1 MVLTH
6 LLLGRNF
13 NVGELDYGCGPSS
26 SPITVTYRCKVNEDD
41 QDCEE
46 EGGDEDGDNESDG
59 DGHVSSLLTLNQLI
73 NNDQGRYVSMDVP
86 SSDVS
91 NNPDSEDPDPEDPHE
106 RGTVNYY
113 LAPSP

>member
-1 MVLTH
+1 MGVG
-6 LLLGRNF
+6 LLGRNF
-13 NVGELDYGCGPSS
+13 KVRELDYGCGPSS
-26 SPITVTYRCKVNEDD
+26 SLIIVTNRCEVNEDD

-46 EGGDEDGDNESDG
+46 EEGDEDVDNESDG

-73 NNDQGRYVSMDVP
+73 NNDQGRYVSMNVP

-91 NNPDSEDPDPEDPHE
+91 NNPDSEDPDPEDPHD